1 MSHDQSDHPRHLEPN
16 RFSPEFASLEKE
28 FQATPSPVN
37 SLQNDPPPA
46 EEPLDD
52 SDSQSVPTDVYSS
65 RIDSFDRVPTM
76 QHHRIWNLLGRIGP
90 YLLTIIITLAIS
102 SLFDLGFNP
111 RNLVDRQRLA
121 PDSPLYYDANT
132 PELLAKRD
140 VDTRA
145 FPDPPGDRISPA
157 PAFSTDTYADERVT
171 NAPDTLNEGDPVGL
185 AITGLAPDEQN
196 TIRIY
201 EAVNRSV
208 VNISTSATVRGL
220 FQDTEVS
227 GSGSGFVINDQ
238 GHILTNHHVVE
249 GAEVVQVGLFDG
261 SVLDARVVGVDPSN
275 DVAVLKALSP
285 PDSLVPVVLGDSR
298 NLKVGQ
304 KVLALGNPF
313 GLERTLTT
321 GIISSLDRSLEA
333 KNGRSIRGIIQTDAS
348 INPGN
353 SGGPLLNNRG
363 EVIGMNTAIYSR
375 VGQSS
380 GIGFAVPISTIKRVL
395 KPLIEQGYVERAT
408 LGIARVY
415 ALDQGLLVLGVEAGG
430 PADQAGIRSLRI
442 QYLRDGPFVRARI
455 DPDSADVILAINGVP
470 VQSVGELLTEVE
482 SYMPGETIT
491 VTLRRNGGVDDV
503 TVRLGRTIIR

>member
-1 MSHDQSDHPRHLEPN
+1 MQRHRTSDAL
-16 RFSPEFASLEKE
+16 A
-28 FQATPSPVN
+28 
-37 SLQNDPPPA
+37 
-46 EEPLDD
+46 
-52 SDSQSVPTDVYSS
+52 
-65 RIDSFDRVPTM
+65 
-76 QHHRIWNLLGRIGP
+76 RIGP
-90 YLLTIIITLAIS
+90 HLLTIIITLAIVA
-102 SLFDLGFNP
+102 LLDLGINA
-111 RNLVDRQRLA
+111 RSLLDRRSPE
-121 PDSPLYYDANT
+121 PDSALYYNAAPPD
-132 PELLAKRD
+132 PERRAEGG
-140 VDTRA
+140 VDPRA
-145 FPDPPGDRISPA
+145 FPEPSGDRVDPA
-157 PAFSTDTYADERVT
+157 PGLPRGSRS
-171 NAPDTLNEGDPVGL
+171 NEGTLDTPLNPIDAGPAGFAV
-185 AITGLAPDEQN
+185 TGLDEDEQN
-196 TIRIY
+196 TTRIY

-261 SVLDARVVGVDPSN
+261 SVLDARVVGIDPSN
-275 DVAVLKALSP
+275 DVAVLKTLSP

-415 ALDQGLLVLGVEAGG
+415 KLDDGLLVLGVEAGG
-430 PADQAGIRSLRI
+430 PADQAGIRPLRI
-442 QYLRDGPFVRARI
+442 RYLRDGPFVRAQI
-455 DPDSADVILAINGVP
+455 DPTSADVILAINGVP
-470 VQSVGELLTEVE
+470 VPSVGELLTEVE

-491 VTLRRNGGVDDV
+491 VTVRRNGGTEDV

>member
-1 MSHDQSDHPRHLEPN
+1 MPLQQPPRNPI
-16 RFSPEFASLEKE
+16 A
-28 FQATPSPVN
+28 
-37 SLQNDPPPA
+37 
-46 EEPLDD
+46 
-52 SDSQSVPTDVYSS
+52 
-65 RIDSFDRVPTM
+65 RV
-76 QHHRIWNLLGRIGP
+76 LP
-90 YLLTIIITLAIS
+90 YLLTIIITLAIVA
-102 SLFDLGFNP
+102 LFDLGF
-111 RNLVDRQRLA
+111 RSRTLLDRQTPESGSVLF
-121 PDSPLYYDANT
+121 YDAP
-132 PELLAKRD
+132 PEDLRAEEG
-140 VDTRA
+140 VDPQA
-145 FPDPPGDRISPA
+145 FPGPPGDRLDPAPGIPHTSETAEPDPDADRRTPTDPA
-157 PAFSTDTYADERVT
+157 PAPLAGAGLDADER
-171 NAPDTLNEGDPVGL
+171 
-185 AITGLAPDEQN
+185 N

-227 GSGSGFVINDQ
+227 GSGSGFVINNQ

-275 DVAVLKALSP
+275 DVAVLRAIAPPVSLIPIAL
-285 PDSLVPVVLGDSR
+285 GESR

-304 KVLALGNPF
+304 KVLAVGNPF

-321 GIISSLDRSLEA
+321 GIISSLDRSLES

-415 ALDQGLLVLGVEAGG
+415 ALDEGLLVLGVEAGG

-442 QYLRDGPFVRARI
+442 QYLRDGPFVRAQI
-455 DPDSADVILAINGVP
+455 DPASADVILAVNGVAVP
-470 VQSVGELLTEVE
+470 SVGELLTEVE
-482 SYMPGETIT
+482 SYQPGETIT
-491 VTLRRNGGVDDV
+491 VTVLRDGVAEDV
-503 TVRLGRTIIR
+503 QVRLGRTIIR